1 MYKRQKKCCAFYEL
15 RNKHLNEIFH
25 STPTTTGNY
34 QEADFSRVVTP
45 EDCQRECAKRA
56 DCQSW
61 TTNGPNTCM
70 LKDTIPL
77 HSFDYGIVSGIRTDW
92 DVQDGMLTCKRPGFS
107 PQSGDITLY
116 PLQSGSEDQSFV
128 VTDNVTELWKI
139 FKKYGIKFHELK
151 KSNYPKKN
159 ISLNHILVSV

>member
-1 MYKRQKKCCAFYEL
+1 
-15 RNKHLNEIFH
+15 
-25 STPTTTGNY
+25 
-34 QEADFSRVVTP
+34 
-45 EDCQRECAKRA
+45 
-56 DCQSW
+56 
-61 TTNGPNTCM
+61 M

-159 ISLNHILVSV
+159 ISLNHILVSVYLFILSYVLQFNQTVIDECPPFLEIRPHRSFLELGVTVICNSTR

>member
-1 MYKRQKKCCAFYEL
+1 
-15 RNKHLNEIFH
+15 
-25 STPTTTGNY
+25 
-34 QEADFSRVVTP
+34 
-45 EDCQRECAKRA
+45 
-56 DCQSW
+56 
-61 TTNGPNTCM
+61 M

-151 KSNYPKKN
+151 KSNYPKKKYFTE
-159 ISLNHILVSV
+159 SHFSFCLFVYFELCSSVQSNCYR